1 MGFLNKLLG
10 MHDIDVNGNMH
21 VGNFIKSFKEAFGT
35 EIRVYKAKSDGS
47 LNTGKGAKSAPAK
60 STMANICAKGQK
72 VQDITIKKNKSVGE
86 IEKEFAS
93 NMGIGI
99 QIMLPDGSGFAPN
112 NMRLKDVAKLASK

>member
-1 MGFLNKLLG
+1 MGFLNKLRG
-10 MHDIDVNGNMH
+10 MQDIDVNGNLQ
-21 VGNFIKSFKEAFGT
+21 VGSFRKRFKEAFGT
-35 EIRVYKAKSDGS
+35 EIRVYTAKSDGS

-72 VQDITIKKNKSVGE
+72 VQDLTIKKNKSVGE

-112 NMRLKDVAKLASK
+112 EMRLKDVAKLASK

>member
-1 MGFLNKLLG
+1 MGVLNKLRG
-10 MHDIDVNGNMH
+10 MQDIDVNGNLQ
-21 VGNFIKSFKEAFGT
+21 VGSFRKRFKEAFGT

-72 VQDITIKKNKSVGE
+72 VQDLTIKKNKSVGE

-99 QIMLPDGSGFAPN
+99 QIMLPDGSGFAPD

>member
-1 MGFLNKLLG
+1 MGLVFVLMIFTSITLPGFWEK
-10 MHDIDVNGNMH
+10 
-21 VGNFIKSFKEAFGT
+21 KRSRKRFKEAFGT

-72 VQDITIKKNKSVGE
+72 VKDLKIKKNKSVGE

-99 QIMLPDGSGFAPN
+99 QIMLPDGSGLAPD